1 MSTASEMLTRLIAKQ
16 NEADEARSG
25 LVSKR
30 DAIVQLADD
39 EGRSDL
45 NPDEDSEF
53 QELTGQIRSLDDE
66 IKTRAERIT
75 ELSEES
81 KRSDDAALAFRQA
94 EMASSR
100 IQVKSEARMYEQG
113 NGRSYLQDLAK
124 STLLNDGEARQ
135 RLERHAAEVQ
145 VDPEYKEARDLTRTD
160 GAGGYFVPPL
170 WLSDYVELARAGRPT
185 ANLVTNLPLPPGTD
199 SINVPKISTGA
210 ATAIQTA
217 DNATVAETDLA
228 DTSVSAGVKTI
239 AGQQDLALQLIE
251 QSPFNFDQ
259 VVFADLT
266 ADHATR
272 VNVQVLSG
280 SNSNGQVKGIYG
292 ATGVN
297 TVAYTDTTP
306 TVAEFYSKL
315 ADGIQ
320 KIHTNRFM
328 EPQVIV
334 MHPRRWAWLLAATD
348 TTGRP
353 LVVPSG
359 QGPTNAVASFAG
371 AVSQRVV
378 GELQGLPVVTDPSI
392 PTTDGTGT
400 NEDSII
406 VMRASDCL
414 LYESPLRTRVLPE
427 VGSGNLTVRL
437 QVYSYLAF
445 TAERQPKSIT
455 LIQGTGL
462 AAPTF

>member
-1 MSTASEMLTRLIAKQ
+1 MSTASEMLTRLTTKQ
-16 NEADEARSG
+16 NEARTNRDDLNA
-25 LVSKR
+25 KR
-30 DAIVQLADD
+30 EAIVQLADD
-39 EGRSDL
+39 EGRADL
-45 NPDEDSEF
+45 NETEDTEF
-53 QELTGQIRSLDDE
+53 QELTGQIRSLDEE
-66 IKTRAERIT
+66 IKTRDERIA
-75 ELSEES
+75 ELADEE
-81 KRSDDAALAFRQA
+81 KRSSDAALAFRRA
-94 EMASSR
+94 EIAQDR
-100 IQVKSEARMYEQG
+100 VKVTNEARMYEKG
-113 NGRSYLQDLAK
+113 NGRSYFGDLAK
-124 STLLNDGEARQ
+124 ATILHDDEARG
-135 RLERHAAEVQ
+135 RLERHAAEVRI
-145 VDPEYKEARDLTRTD
+145 DPEYRDLTRTD

-185 ANLVTNLPLPPGTD
+185 ANLVTNLELPPGTD
-199 SINVPKISTGA
+199 SINIPKIATGA

-228 DTSVSAGVKTI
+228 DSSVSAGVKTI
-239 AGQQDLALQLIE
+239 AGQQDLAIQLIE

-259 VVFADLT
+259 VVFADLA
-266 ADHATR
+266 ADHATK

-280 SNSNGQVKGIYG
+280 SNSNGQVKGIYN

-306 TVAEFYSKL
+306 TVAELYSKM

-320 KIHTNRFM
+320 RIHTNRFLA
-328 EPQVIV
+328 PQVIV

-371 AVSQRVV
+371 AVSQQVV

-392 PTTDGTGT
+392 PITDGTGT

-406 VMRASDCL
+406 VMRASDCI
-414 LYESPLRTRVLPE
+414 LYESSLRTRVLPE
-427 VGSGNLTVRL
+427 VGSGTLTVRL